1 MSAESFL
8 GIETLLTT
16 ILDKTF
22 TLVRILRPW
31 PLDSGVRA
39 RWIAL
44 IWTGLFVVLSVITQA
59 QNNYCVNPQGA
70 AQGGF
75 TLEKDRVCV
84 GDPVRIT
91 ASSPNV
97 ANVGYNFEYNG
108 NGLPNSTT
116 STPNKVYTA
125 PGSYTIIQVGSGGG
139 QAIGTI
145 ACKVVTVL
153 PRDPVKFTAKV
164 CSGRQVTVDV
174 MLDASTGQYDS
185 FVINWGDGRPSGQIS
200 RADIA
205 TSQTHTYAN
214 NRSYTI
220 TVTGYHTSA
229 GCSTTPES
237 LTQTQQVVNVSGGA
251 TSAPVI
257 NELTTTGDNAIT
269 IRYQATGTVQLL
281 QKDASGIFA
290 PNGQTGTGSGTFTVQ
305 TNTKQVQCF
314 QIQNQDACS
323 NTATSK
329 SDQVCSLVLDAK
341 AASKRNDLSWPAY
354 SGSGSVRRY
363 TVSRGGSPIGSLINS
378 SASAYSDN
386 SNIKC
391 GVQYCYSIEAT
402 VTGTAQAI
410 VKSNQA
416 CVTGIDNEPLEP
428 FSNILVSVEDN
439 KPRIVATL
447 PATATSASYTMTIS
461 RSASPTGPFQAI
473 GTTNQN
479 VFIDESANVSSGAY
493 CYQLTYQTGCGQV
506 SAPSEPVCTVFL
518 TSQSSSGI
526 DWTTGSPFTPATID
540 SYSLEIVDS
549 VNNTKREIS
558 MGGNTHYEPDPADP
572 TLQSQR
578 YRVVAVSST
587 GVVSYSNF
595 FTFRRDPKILV
606 PDAFT
611 PNGDGTNDT
620 FLVKGIYVDQFRMT
634 IFSRWGEPIFT
645 TDDRTRGWD
654 GTINGQVA
662 NPGQYMYRIEVI
674 DLTNQ
679 KTVRTGALLLIR

>member
-1 MSAESFL
+1 M
-8 GIETLLTT
+8 
-16 ILDKTF
+16 
-22 TLVRILRPW
+22 RILRPW

-44 IWTGLFVVLSVITQA
+44 IWTGLFVVLSVISQA
-59 QNNYCVNPQGA
+59 QTIDSNNNYCINPQGA
-70 AQGGF
+70 QTGGF
-75 TLEKDRVCV
+75 TLDKDKICV
-84 GDPVRIT
+84 GNAVTIT
-91 ASSPNV
+91 NGSVPNRLG
-97 ANVGYNFEYNG
+97 AIGYYGDYNG
-108 NGLPNSTT
+108 KGIPATGQT
-116 STPNKVYTA
+116 AGPIFRYTK
-125 PGSYTIIQVGSGGG
+125 PGSYTILQVG
-139 QAIGTI
+139 TI
-145 ACKVVTVL
+145 NGERALTCRTVTVL
-153 PRDPVKFTAKV
+153 PLKPIQFAATS
-164 CSGRQVTVDV
+164 CIGRQVTVNV
-174 MLDASTGQYDS
+174 TLDDTTGLYDNFIIS
-185 FVINWGDGRPSGQIS
+185 WGDARYTGPIS
-200 RADIA
+200 RADIVKP
-205 TSQTHTYAN
+205 QTHTYPAN
-214 NRSYTI
+214 Y
-220 TVTGYHTSA
+220 TSA
-229 GCSTTPES
+229 EIYIIGNYNAPANCGLTMDQAKVTQKTVPLIGAATTPI
-237 LTQTQQVVNVSGGA
+237 
-251 TSAPVI
+251 I
-257 NELTTTGDNAIT
+257 NELTTTSDNTIT

-281 QKDASGIFA
+281 QKDASGIFTDI
-290 PNGQTGTGSGTFTVQ
+290 GQTGTGSGTFTVQ

-341 AASKRNDLSWPAY
+341 AASKQNDLSWPAY

-363 TVSRGGSPIGSLINS
+363 SVSKGGSPIGSLVNP
-378 SASAYSDN
+378 SASSYSDN
-386 SNIKC
+386 NNIKC

-402 VTGTAQAI
+402 VTGTAQAT

-416 CVTGIDNEPLEP
+416 CVTGIDNEPAGNLGDVYASVVNNRPEIRALP
-428 FSNILVSVEDN
+428 PASNT
-439 KPRIVATL
+439 PQT
-447 PATATSASYTMTIS
+447 SYTMTFS
-461 RSASPTGPFQAI
+461 RATSSSGPFQVV
-473 GTTNQN
+473 GTTNSTN
-479 VFIDESANVSSGAY
+479 VFVDQSADASAGAY
-493 CYQLTYQTGCGQV
+493 CYQVTYQTACGQV
-506 SAPSEPVCTVFL
+506 SAPSPPVCTVFL
-518 TSQSSSGI
+518 TSQTSSGI
-526 DWTTGSPFTPATID
+526 DWTVASPFTPATVD

-549 VNNTKREIS
+549 LNNSKREIS

-578 YRVVAVSST
+578 YRVVTVSST

-654 GTINGQVA
+654 GTINGQLA
-662 NPGQYMYRIEVI
+662 NAGQYMYRVEVV

>member
-1 MSAESFL
+1 M
-8 GIETLLTT
+8 
-16 ILDKTF
+16 
-22 TLVRILRPW
+22 RILRPW
-31 PLDSGVRA
+31 PLDIGVRA

-59 QNNYCVNPQGA
+59 QNYCVNPQGA

-75 TLEKDRVCV
+75 TLEKDKVCL

-97 ANVGYNFEYNG
+97 ANVGYEFNYNG
-108 NGLPNSTT
+108 NGLPSSPKNDLIKT
-116 STPNKVYTA
+116 YTA

-139 QAIGTI
+139 VATGTI
-145 ACKVVTVL
+145 FCRVVTVL
-153 PRDPVKFTAKV
+153 PRNPIKFTAKP
-164 CSGRQVTVDV
+164 CAGRQVTVNV
-174 MLDASTGQYDS
+174 ELDASTGQYDN
-185 FVINWGDGRPSGQIS
+185 FIINWGDGQNSGPFS
-200 RADIA
+200 RTDIVNP
-205 TSQTHTYAN
+205 QTHTYTG
-214 NRSYTI
+214 TI
-220 TVTGYHTSA
+220 TNPTIYILGTYNAPANCGLSIADART
-229 GCSTTPES
+229 
-237 LTQTQQVVNVSGGA
+237 TQQTVPLTSNA
-251 TSAPVI
+251 SAPII

-269 IRYQATGTVQLL
+269 IRYQATGSVQLL

-341 AASKRNDLSWPAY
+341 AASKQNDLSWPAY

-363 TVSRGGSPIGSLINS
+363 TVSKGGSPIGSIVNP
-378 SASAYSDN
+378 SASSYPDN
-386 SNIKC
+386 NDIKC

-402 VTGTAQAI
+402 VTGTAQAT

-416 CVTGIDNEPLEP
+416 CVTGIDNEPAGNLGDVYASVVNNRPEIRALP
-428 FSNILVSVEDN
+428 PASNT
-439 KPRIVATL
+439 PQT
-447 PATATSASYTMTIS
+447 SYTMTFS
-461 RSASPTGPFQAI
+461 RATSSSGPFQVV
-473 GTTNQN
+473 GTTNSTN
-479 VFIDESANVSSGAY
+479 VFVDQSADASAGAY
-493 CYQLTYQTGCGQV
+493 CYQVTYQTACGQV
-506 SAPSEPVCTVFL
+506 SDPSPPVCTVFL

-526 DWTTGSPFTPATID
+526 DWTVASPFTPATVD

-549 VNNTKREIS
+549 LNNSKREIS

-578 YRVVAVSST
+578 YRVVTVSST

-662 NPGQYMYRIEVI
+662 NPGQYMYRIEVV

>member
-1 MSAESFL
+1 M
-8 GIETLLTT
+8 
-16 ILDKTF
+16 
-22 TLVRILRPW
+22 RILRPW

-59 QNNYCVNPQGA
+59 QNYCVNPQGA

-75 TLEKDRVCV
+75 TLEKDRVCL

-108 NGLPNSTT
+108 NGLPSSTT
-116 STPNKVYTA
+116 NQSNNLYNA

-139 QAIGTI
+139 AATGTI
-145 ACKVVTVL
+145 FCRVVTVL
-153 PRDPVKFTAKV
+153 PRNPIKFTAKP
-164 CSGRQVTVDV
+164 CAGRQVTVNV
-174 MLDASTGQYDS
+174 ELDASTGQYDN
-185 FVINWGDGRPSGQIS
+185 FIINWGDGQNSGPFS
-200 RADIA
+200 RTDIVNP
-205 TSQTHTYAN
+205 QTHTYTG
-214 NRSYTI
+214 TI
-220 TVTGYHTSA
+220 TNPTIYILGTYNAPANCGLSIADART
-229 GCSTTPES
+229 
-237 LTQTQQVVNVSGGA
+237 TQQTVTLTSNA
-251 TSAPVI
+251 SAPII
-257 NELTTTGDNAIT
+257 NELTTTGDNTIT

-305 TNTKQVQCF
+305 ANTKQVQCF

-341 AASKRNDLSWPAY
+341 AASKQNDLSWPAY

-363 TVSRGGSPIGSLINS
+363 TVSKGGSPIGSIVNP
-378 SASAYSDN
+378 SASSYSDN
-386 SNIKC
+386 NNIKC

-428 FSNILVSVEDN
+428 FTNVLVSVEND

-461 RSASPTGPFQAI
+461 RSSSPTGPFQVI

-479 VFIDESANVSSGAY
+479 VFTDESANVSSGAY

-506 SAPSEPVCTVFL
+506 SAPSATVCTVFL
-518 TSQSSSGI
+518 SSQSSSGI
-526 DWTTGSPFTPATID
+526 DWTTGSPFTPAAID

-578 YRVVAVSST
+578 YRVVTVSST

-654 GTINGQVA
+654 GTINGQLA